1 MQTITKKK
9 EKPLYR
15 RRKKR
20 WQQTKGRTPRLLPSL
35 QKCMI
40 IILVSINY
48 ILLSLIRPQDSW
60 TFTKDYRQIH

>member
-9 EKPLYR
+9 KSRCTEEE
-15 RRKKR
+15 KKR

-35 QKCMI
+35 QKCII

-48 ILLSLIRPQDSW
+48 ILLSLIRSKDSW
-60 TFTKDYRQIH
+60 TLTKDYRQIH